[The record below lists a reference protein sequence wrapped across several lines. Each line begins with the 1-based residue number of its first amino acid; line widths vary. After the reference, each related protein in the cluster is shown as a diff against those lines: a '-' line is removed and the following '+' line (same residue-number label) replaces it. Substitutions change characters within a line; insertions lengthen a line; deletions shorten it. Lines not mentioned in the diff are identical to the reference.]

1 MIRLLATRNL
11 TLKPW
16 RSVFLLFGFSMGVAV
31 MIVLLSI
38 GEALLDQAKDEKL
51 VGGGSITVL
60 PEGVDVEVMKT
71 GGLGGLFF
79 SIDHARFIHRQ
90 LLAAPRLADAVSAV
104 SPQIEGKL
112 LYLRTAD
119 GRERAVRATGEIPS
133 LTAAVG
139 AAPEVTAGQWG
150 DDSLDRRWR
159 APTDAEL
166 RHDIDH
172 FHAPPRDVAGD
183 PSWGE
188 WHYFNVVSPDR
199 RRWAFVSLIV
209 AGEVG
214 GPPDRWGGQ
223 VLVTLHEQGKRQR
236 RFTSTVPSTA
246 VHFSTRDANLA
257 IGESR
262 VEVQPDGRYLV
273 RARARE
279 DGSGAPLTLDLVV
292 SPARGAY
299 FPGAA
304 LTGGVVSGYVVP
316 ALRADASGTLCV
328 SSRCT
333 RYDEVQAYH
342 DHNWGV
348 WRGVTWEWGAARAG
362 EYTLLYGRIEPPDSV
377 ASAQPLFAY
386 LVDRSGFLAVFR
398 PRTIRYNDA
407 RTTVIGGRAIRTPA
421 TAEMVDVRGADT
433 LRLSLRI
440 EDASATDTRAAMVER
455 GEALAARRLARPY
468 FVQMK
473 GTATISGRIR
483 GTPLAGT
490 GAGFF
495 ETYR

>member
-71 GGLGGLFF
+71 SGLGGLFF

-90 LLAAPRLADAVSAV
+90 LLAAPRLAAEVSAV
-104 SPQIEGKL
+104 SPQVEGKL
-112 LYLRTAD
+112 LYLRTSD

-150 DDSLDRRWR
+150 DDALDRRWR

-172 FHAPPRDVAGD
+172 FHEPPHEARGD

-188 WHYFNVVSPDR
+188 WHYFNVVSADR
-199 RRWAFVSLIV
+199 SRWAFVSFIV
-209 AGEVG
+209 GGEVG
-214 GPPDRWGGQ
+214 AGSDRWGGQ
-223 VLVTLHEQGKRQR
+223 VLVTLHEQGKPPR
-236 RFTSTVPSTA
+236 RFTSTAPSTA
-246 VHFSTRDANLA
+246 VRYSTSDANLA
-257 IGESR
+257 IGDSR
-262 VEVQPDGRYLV
+262 VEVRPDGRYLV
-273 RARARE
+273 QARARE
-279 DGSGAPLTLDLVV
+279 DGTGAPLMADLVV
-292 SPARGAY
+292 APAPDAY

-304 LTGGVVSGYVVP
+304 LTSGVVSGYVVP

-328 SSRCT
+328 SGACT
-333 RYDEVQAYH
+333 RYDGAQSYH

-348 WRGVTWEWGAARAG
+348 WRGVAWEWGAARAG
-362 EYTLLYGRIEPPDSV
+362 DYTLLYGRIEPPDGGST
-377 ASAQPLFAY
+377 AQPLFVY

-398 PRTIRYNDA
+398 PRTIRYEGA
-407 RTTVIGGRAIRTPA
+407 RTTVVGGRAIRTPA
-421 TAEMVDVRGADT
+421 AAEMVDVRGPDT
-433 LRLSLRI
+433 LRLTLHI
-440 EDASATDTRAAMVER
+440 EDASATDTRTAMVER

-473 GTATISGRIR
+473 GTATIGGRIR
-483 GTPLAGT
+483 GTPLTGT

>member
-1 MIRLLATRNL
+1 MIRLLAVRNL
-11 TLKPW
+11 TLNPW

-51 VGGGSITVL
+51 VGGGTITVL

-104 SPQIEGKL
+104 SPQMEGKL
-112 LYLRTAD
+112 LYLRTPD
-119 GRERAVRATGEIPS
+119 GRERAIRASGDIPS
-133 LTAAVG
+133 LTAGVG
-139 AAPEVTAGQWG
+139 AAPEVTAGVWS

-172 FHAPPRDVAGD
+172 FHSPPREAAGD
-183 PSWGE
+183 PSWAE
-188 WHYFNVVSPDR
+188 WHYFNVISADR
-199 RRWAFVSLIV
+199 RRWAFVSFILG
-209 AGEVG
+209 GEVG
-214 GPPDRWGGQ
+214 GAPDRWGGQ
-223 VLVTLHEQGKRQR
+223 VLVTLHEQGRPAR
-236 RFTSTVPSTA
+236 RFTSTVPSNA
-246 VHFSTRDANLA
+246 VRYSTTDADLA
-257 IGESR
+257 IGDSR
-262 VEVQPDGRYLV
+262 VEVQSDGRYRV

-279 DGSGAPLTLDLVV
+279 EGSAAPLAVDLVV
-292 SPARGAY
+292 SPAPGAY

-304 LTGGVVSGYVVP
+304 LTSGGYVVP
-316 ALRADASGTLCV
+316 ALRAAASGTVCV
-328 SSRCT
+328 AGACT
-333 RYDEVQAYH
+333 RYEGEQAYH

-348 WRGVTWEWGAARAG
+348 WRGVVWEWGAARAG

-377 ASAQPLFAY
+377 SAGQPLFVY
-386 LVDRSGFLAVFR
+386 LIDRAGFLAAFR
-398 PRTIRYNDA
+398 PRTIRYDDA
-407 RTTVIGGRAIRTPA
+407 RTTTVDGRTIRTPA
-421 TAEMVDVRGADT
+421 VAEMVDVRGGDT
-433 LRLSLRI
+433 LRVTLRI
-440 EDASATDTRAAMVER
+440 EDASATDTRDATMKR
-455 GEALAARRLARPY
+455 GELLPAGRLSRPY

-473 GTATISGRIR
+473 GTATIAGRIR